1 MQVLALYSHSSESKL
16 FFQFCSLGASLV
28 SLLALLSRLGVLRV
42 TLPSVCKQVLL
53 AEFTPHMLLH
63 SPFPPTVA
71 EAQVVLVEVSP
82 GKFTS
87 KLGIFFT
94 CNNLEFA
101 FSLFFF
107 LLGYV
112 LQEFLIRVYIPLPLK
127 WGNLCLCLVISISTR
142 IIGSFCDL
150 EG

>member
-1 MQVLALYSHSSESKL
+1 MPLSVLFPGSFSC
-16 FFQFCSLGASLV
+16 FSLGS
-28 SLLALLSRLGVLRV
+28 SKGRLGVLRV

-53 AEFTPHMLLH
+53 AEFTPYMLLH

-82 GKFTS
+82 GEFTS

-112 LQEFLIRVYIPLPLK
+112 LQEFLICVYSPPFEMGESLFMLSHFNFNEDY
-127 WGNLCLCLVISISTR
+127 W
-142 IIGSFCDL
+142 IIL
-150 EG
+150 

>member
-1 MQVLALYSHSSESKL
+1 MPL
-16 FFQFCSLGASLV
+16 LV
-28 SLLALLSRLGVLRV
+28 SFPGNVSCFTLGSFKGRLGVSRV
-42 TLPSVCKQVLL
+42 TLPSVCTQVLL
-53 AEFTPHMLLH
+53 AEFALHMLLH
-63 SPFPPTVA
+63 SPFPSTVA

-112 LQEFLIRVYIPLPLK
+112 L
-127 WGNLCLCLVISISTR
+127 
-142 IIGSFCDL
+142 
-150 EG
+150 